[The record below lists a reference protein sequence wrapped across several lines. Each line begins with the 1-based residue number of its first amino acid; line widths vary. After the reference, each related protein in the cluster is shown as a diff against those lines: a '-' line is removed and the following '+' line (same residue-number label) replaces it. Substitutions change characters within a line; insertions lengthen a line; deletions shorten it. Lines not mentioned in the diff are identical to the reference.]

1 MRSTSTLRRRLLNR
15 DARVAVVGQGYV
27 GLSLACAAA
36 EAGFEV
42 VGVDVDA
49 GRVDALAAGELV
61 VPGVDDATFRR
72 GLATGRLRFTADDT
86 ALAASDV
93 VCICVP
99 TPVRDHTPDLSYVEQ
114 ACRDVARHLVGGRLV
129 VLESSTYPGTT
140 NDLVAPLLEASGQR
154 VGRDFL
160 LAYSPERIDP
170 GNTEYHFANTPR
182 IVGGTT
188 AEATAVAALFYEQ
201 MIEKVVTVSSAR
213 AAELAK
219 LLENT
224 FRHVN
229 IALVNEMATVCHELG
244 IDVWEVIEAAAT
256 KPFGFMAFTPG
267 PGVGGHC
274 IPLDPT
280 YLAWQVRRDVGHQFR
295 ILEQAQDVNAQMPG
309 WVARRIGEA
318 LNEHAKPLKGA
329 RVLVLG
335 VAYKPDVGD
344 VRESPSLRVMA
355 TLARRGARLAFHDP
369 FVAEVT
375 VDGRRLARSE
385 LTAKAVARAD
395 LVALL
400 TPHSGYDLEWL
411 AATAALLFDAR
422 NAYGPGRRPNLVRL

>member
-1 MRSTSTLRRRLLNR
+1 MLRRRLLAR

-42 VGVDVDA
+42 TGIDVDA
-49 GRVDALAAGELV
+49 DRADALAAGELV
-61 VPGVDDATFRR
+61 VPGVDEATFRS
-72 GLATGRLRFTADDT
+72 GVATGRLHFTADGDG
-86 ALAASDV
+86 LATSDV
-93 VCICVP
+93 ICICVP

-170 GNTEYHFANTPR
+170 GNSEFHFGNTPR

-201 MIEKVVTVSSAR
+201 MISKVITVSSAR

-229 IALVNEMATVCHELG
+229 IALVNEMAMVCHELG

-256 KPFGFMAFTPG
+256 KPFGYMAFTPG

-295 ILEQAQDVNAQMPG
+295 ILEQAQDVNAHMPG
-309 WVARRIGEA
+309 WVAARIGEA

-329 RVLVLG
+329 KVLVLG

-344 VRESPSLRVMA
+344 VRESPSLRVMSV
-355 TLARRGARLAFHDP
+355 LARRGAKLAFHDP
-369 FVAEVT
+369 FVDAVT
-375 VDGRRLARSE
+375 LDGKRLARTE
-385 LTAKAVARAD
+385 LTAKAVAGAD

-400 TPHSGYDLEWL
+400 VPHTSYDLEWL
-411 AATAALLFDAR
+411 AGTAGLLFDAR
-422 NAYGPGRRPNLVRL
+422 NAYGPGNPPNLVRL